1 MQKVLKKTDAVSIRI
16 DLYGGSNMKRTRI
29 FFTTDVHGSE
39 QCWRKFLNV
48 TTFYKEIDVAL
59 LGGDTTGK
67 VIVPIVEQSD
77 GSWKASFNKDYHMK
91 TEEEIQEVERIIRYC
106 GSYPFRTTPAGVEEL
121 ENDKKALDTL
131 FDEVIVS
138 EIERW
143 MELVEER
150 VPEHVKVI
158 VNPGN
163 DDSFLI
169 DDVIR
174 KTERVIYPL
183 DGVIYL
189 DDTENHPMIS
199 LEWVNPTPW
208 NSPRECSEKELQ
220 KKIDKLFDMVD
231 PGDYRKLIC
240 NFHTPPYGTRLDE
253 APKLTKELKT
263 IQVAGH
269 QLTQP
274 VGSKAVRE
282 AILKNEPLL
291 GIHGH
296 IHESAGAVTLGKT
309 QLVNPGSEYGEGIL
323 RGYIIDLTE
332 DGIEKF
338 WGTRG

>member
-1 MQKVLKKTDAVSIRI
+1 MT
-16 DLYGGSNMKRTRI
+16 RTRI

-48 TTFYKEIDVAL
+48 TKFYKEIDVAL

-77 GSWKASFNKDYHMK
+77 GSWRASFNKEYHMK
-91 TEEEIQEVERIIRYC
+91 SEKEIEEAEKIIRYC
-106 GSYPFRTTPAGVEEL
+106 GSYPYRTTPEDVEKL
-121 ENDKKALDTL
+121 ENDKNALDEL
-131 FDEVIVS
+131 FDHVIVS
-138 EIERW
+138 ELERW
-143 MELVEER
+143 MGLIEDR
-150 VPEHVKVI
+150 VPPHVKVI

-174 KTERVIYPL
+174 KSERVIYPL
-183 DGVIYL
+183 DEVVYL
-189 DDTENHPMIS
+189 DDIHPMIS

-208 NSPRECSEKELQ
+208 NSPRECSEKELAQ
-220 KKIDKLFDMVD
+220 KIDKVFDMVD
-231 PGDYRKLIC
+231 PGEYPKLLC

-253 APKLTKELKT
+253 APKLTKDLKT
-263 IQVAGH
+263 IQIAGH
-269 QLTQP
+269 QLTEP

-282 AILKNEPLL
+282 AILKNVPLM

-323 RGYIIDLTE
+323 RGYIIDLTK